1 MKLSIIVC
9 TRNRAHTV
17 TGCLDSIA
25 EALGN
30 ASVASTDAEII
41 VIDDRSRD
49 NTPSVLKEWAA
60 RSAYPVLILLGEAG
74 GASAGRNQGMR
85 CARGDLIAL
94 TDDDCRLDRNY
105 VKDLLRH
112 DAGDTEL
119 VLRGGRIEPGDS
131 NDLPVTIKTSADRQ
145 RWHLRSAPKTSS
157 GFAGTI
163 SSCNMA
169 QRREVLK
176 AVGFFDEHFG
186 PGRLLPAAEDTDFI
200 VRAYLASVAVEYVPD
215 MTVYHHHGRK
225 SESEGKRLMRG
236 YMVGTGAL
244 CAKYLFKNPSLCR
257 RDRSEAV
264 NEAPASPHP
273 HQRQAFDLSPADKVF
288 HCALGAILYVVV
300 RLKDIVWILPG
311 A

>member
-9 TRNRAHTV
+9 TRNRAHAV

-25 EALGN
+25 EALAN

-41 VIDDRSRD
+41 VIDDRSWD
-49 NTPSVLKEWAA
+49 NTSSVLKEWAA
-60 RSAYPVLILLGEAG
+60 RSAYPVHILLGEAG

-85 CARGDLIAL
+85 SAGGDIIAL

-131 NDLPVTIKTSADRQ
+131 NDLPVTIKTSSDRQ

-157 GFAGTI
+157 GFSGTI
-163 SSCNMA
+163 SSCNMTH
-169 QRREVLK
+169 RREVLK

-186 PGRLLPAAEDTDFI
+186 PGSLVPAAEDTDFI
-200 VRAYLASVAVEYVPD
+200 LRAYLASVAVEYVPD
-215 MTVYHHHGRK
+215 MIVYHHHGRK
-225 SESEGKRLMRG
+225 SESEGKRLMRS

-257 RDRSEAV
+257 RDRSEA
-264 NEAPASPHP
+264 
-273 HQRQAFDLSPADKVF
+273 F
-288 HCALGAILYVVV
+288 
-300 RLKDIVWILPG
+300 
-311 A
+311 